1 MGEGGQGQRRQD
13 ELSAMNT
20 VPTRVALV
28 TGASSGLGFDIARRL
43 AQDGRIVVMTGTRLA
58 HAERASASL
67 REGGLERTVP
77 MEVDVTSESSVQALL
92 HEIEQR
98 FGRLDVLVNNAG
110 IAPRVNGA
118 KARVEDTP
126 LELWNRTLSTNL
138 TGAFL
143 VTRAAIPLMKRH
155 RWGRIV
161 FINSRAARTRSTLA
175 SAYYAASKA
184 GLLGFARIVADEVG
198 RDGICVN
205 TVAPTRISTP
215 LAATVADPHKT
226 DREFI
231 EQTAVGRLGLP
242 ADVSAAVSY
251 LASEEAGFISG
262 AVLDVT
268 GGQFMP

>member
-1 MGEGGQGQRRQD
+1 
-13 ELSAMNT
+13 
-20 VPTRVALV
+20 VALV

-43 AQDGRIVVMTGTRLA
+43 ARDGLTVVMTGTRLD
-58 HAERASASL
+58 HSERAAASL
-67 REGGLERTVP
+67 LAEGLAHTVP
-77 MEVDVTSESSVQALL
+77 MAVDITLEASVQGLF
-92 HEIEQR
+92 HCIDQR

-110 IAPRVNGA
+110 IAPRVSGA

-126 LELWNRTLSTNL
+126 LELWKRTVDTNL
-138 TGAFL
+138 TGSFL

-161 FINSRAARTRSTLA
+161 FVNSRAARTRSTLA

-184 GLLGFARIVADEVG
+184 GLLGFARILADEVG

-215 LAATVADPHKT
+215 LAATVANPQKT
-226 DREFI
+226 DREFV

-251 LASEEAGFISG
+251 LVSEEAGFVSG